1 MNDVVCIYRED
12 KTDFRLCKADICFI
26 VCSSLA
32 RPEVEPK
39 TPMAARL
46 RAFRKAIG
54 DPEREEFARAIGV
67 SKTTLASYERG
78 ESEPTASVLFEY
90 KKTYGAN
97 VLWLLSGEG
106 EMTGT
111 VAQVPK
117 TSDRD
122 FVLMPQYDVRASAG
136 NGLIA
141 VNQMPTS
148 ETVFERR
155 FLRDLGGSPDN
166 CFLMWST
173 GDSMLP
179 SIPDNAL
186 MIVDASQTTVDHGRI
201 YVFSVGNAILVK
213 RANWR
218 MDGRLDLIS
227 DNAAGKY
234 PVETFDANR
243 VEDLVVVGRVIF
255 VGHPP

>member
-1 MNDVVCIYRED
+1 MGDLVCIYRED
-12 KTDFRLCKADICFI
+12 KTDFRLCKADNRFI
-26 VCSSLA
+26 VCCALA

-39 TPMAARL
+39 TPLAARL
-46 RAFRKAIG
+46 REFRRAIG
-54 DPEREEFARAIGV
+54 DPERDEFARAVGV

-90 KKTYGAN
+90 QKTYGAN

-106 EMTGT
+106 QMTGAI
-111 VAQVPK
+111 AQVPK
-117 TSDRD
+117 AIDRD

-148 ETVFERR
+148 ETAFERR
-155 FLRDLGGSPDN
+155 FLRDLGGAPDH

-179 SIPDNAL
+179 SIPDNSL
-186 MIVDASQTTVDHGRI
+186 MIVDASQTQVDHGRI
-201 YVFSVGNAILVK
+201 YVFSVGNAVLVK

-218 MDGRLDLIS
+218 MDGKLDLIS
-227 DNAAGKY
+227 DNIAGKY

-243 VEDLVVVGRVIF
+243 VEDLVVVGRVIL

>member
-1 MNDVVCIYRED
+1 MG
-12 KTDFRLCKADICFI
+12 
-26 VCSSLA
+26 
-32 RPEVEPK
+32 RPAK
-39 TPMAARL
+39 IANGLGARL
-46 RAFRKAIG
+46 AELRKG
-54 DPEREEFARAIGV
+54 MDRREFAESIGV
-67 SKTTLASYERG
+67 NDGTLGNYERG
-78 ESEPTASVLFEY
+78 DRSPDWAFLATLQREKNINLNWLFTGQGDMTLDNSANQLSATES
-90 KKTYGAN
+90 
-97 VLWLLSGEG
+97 
-106 EMTGT
+106 
-111 VAQVPK
+111 
-117 TSDRD
+117 RD

-148 ETVFERR
+148 ETAFERK
-155 FLRDLGGSPDN
+155 FLRDLGGSPDK

-179 SIPDNAL
+179 SIPDNSL

-201 YVFSVGNAILVK
+201 YVFSVGNAVLVK

-227 DNAAGKY
+227 DNLAGKY